1 MGLLLLAEDKA
12 TKCKDIIRNGLSER
26 FQEDLLG
33 AFLVYLEGKNRQK
46 HAKESN
52 VMKGLFW
59 L

>member
-26 FQEDLLG
+26 FQEDLFG

-46 HAKESN
+46 HARESN
-52 VMKGLFW
+52 VIKR
-59 L
+59 